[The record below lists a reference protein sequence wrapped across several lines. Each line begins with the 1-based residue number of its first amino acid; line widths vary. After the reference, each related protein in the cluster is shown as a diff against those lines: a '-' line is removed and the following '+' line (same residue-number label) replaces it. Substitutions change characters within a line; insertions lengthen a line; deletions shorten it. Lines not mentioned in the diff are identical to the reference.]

1 MPDRYE
7 IEQLV
12 IDDSFINYCFNRN
25 PSDTTLWENYLSAH
39 PEEAATIAEAR
50 ELVLGISLMLIKEE
64 EKEEE
69 TPEIPLHSR
78 RKNLQTLFAAAAIA
92 AVIAVSTFFLF
103 RNKPAATAPQSY
115 SFTTALAEKRKV
127 KLPDSSTVI
136 LNAGSELL
144 LDKDFGHKNRLVNL
158 KGEAFFEVQH
168 NAEKPFIVGVEGYDV
183 KVLGTVFN
191 VKAYPGDKKSETSLI
206 SGKVEIYLKNTAA
219 AYKTLL
225 PKEKF
230 VIVKDLEVLPASQ
243 PADIKPRVASTTIM
257 PLSYNRNQVNIE
269 TAWSQNRLVFENETF
284 GDIRQKL
291 ERWFNVQIIFEDKI
305 VEQYTFTATFEKEDI
320 NQVMKALQAS
330 YGFQYDIK
338 GKEIKISH
346 QNRR

>member
-7 IEQLV
+7 IEELV
-12 IDDSFINYCFNRN
+12 INDSFINYCFNRN
-25 PSDTTLWENYLSAH
+25 PSDTTQWKDYLTEH

-50 ELVLGISLMLIKEE
+50 ELVLGISLMLIETKEE
-64 EKEEE
+64 G
-69 TPEIPLHSR
+69 TAVIPMHHPR

-103 RNKPAATAPQSY
+103 RNKPEVKEAPQLYAFS
-115 SFTTALAEKRKV
+115 TALAEKRTI

-144 LDKDFGHKNRLVNL
+144 LDKDFGRKNRAVSL

-168 NAEKPFIVGVEGYDV
+168 DAEMPFTVGVEGYDV

-206 SGKVEIYLKNTAA
+206 SGKVEIYLKHTAS

-230 VIVKDLEVLPASQ
+230 VIVKDLETLKAASA
-243 PADIKPRVASTTIM
+243 PADIKPRNTAVM
-257 PLSYNRNQVNIE
+257 PLSYNRNQVNLE
-269 TAWSQNRLVFENETF
+269 TAWSENRLVFENETF
-284 GDIRQKL
+284 NDIRQKL

-330 YGFQYDIK
+330 YGFKYNIK

-346 QNRR
+346 QNRK

>member
-12 IDDSFINYCFNRN
+12 INDSFINYCFNRN
-25 PSDTTLWENYLSAH
+25 PSDTAHWKNYLSEH
-39 PEEAATIAEAR
+39 PEEAATFAEAR
-50 ELVLGISLMLIKEE
+50 ELVLGISLMLIETKEE
-64 EKEEE
+64 EE
-69 TPEIPLHSR
+69 TAVIPMHPR

-103 RNKPAATAPQSY
+103 RNKPEVSTPQLYAFS
-115 SFTTALAEKRKV
+115 TALAEKRTI

-144 LDKDFGHKNRLVNL
+144 LDKDFGRKNRSVSL
-158 KGEAFFEVQH
+158 KGEALFDVQH
-168 NAEKPFIVGVEGYDV
+168 DAQMPFTVGVEGYDV

-206 SGKVEIYLKNTAA
+206 SGKVEIYLKHTAS

-230 VIVKDLEVLPASQ
+230 VIVKDLEALPASKA
-243 PADIKPRVASTTIM
+243 ADIKPRTPSTTIM
-257 PLSYNRNQVNIE
+257 PLSYNRNQVNVE

-284 GDIRQKL
+284 SDIRQKL
-291 ERWFNVQIIFEDKI
+291 ERWFNVQIIFEDKV

-330 YGFQYDIK
+330 YGFKYNIK
-338 GKEIKISH
+338 GKEVKISH